1 MVVPR
6 YFTPRPHRNAQEAPG
21 GVLHPVDAFALD
33 SGSARTEWIVG
44 VDHAGEFGVQRL
56 EPFDALP
63 PSVRSALAFH
73 EVAGGARRAITLDA
87 LFVFEMRLLEQTPD
101 CPGVNDPV
109 HLYGTLVGPLTSAAL
124 SASLP
129 IQRQEGQLTVSR
141 GDLLAGLVAGAR
153 WAFQCAE
160 PNGQR
165 SARVFSM
172 LMGADRY
179 ETVAAGRGAVLVY
192 PMLGLDGDL
201 YAESPGNEEI
211 VSRVLYDLLHAW
223 WTDVARETP
232 PPFRSPDALPV
243 PSRPQV
249 EQQLKREGFTIKG
262 DVAVRTR
269 AGWAGALPWPLGR
282 EKRVIPPEGATN
294 EFLRLAVEALSK
306 AQDWPSP
313 SVTALSA
320 FVRNLAAKAP
330 TAPASRRPEPAPPF
344 AFAGDEAAAALDRL
358 AARFD
363 PPGEGGSDA

>member
-1 MVVPR
+1 VVVPR
-6 YFTPRPHRNAQEAPG
+6 YFTPRPNRDAKEAAG

-44 VDHAGEFGVQRL
+44 VDHAGEFDVQRL

-73 EVAGGARRAITLDA
+73 EVAGGARRAITLDS

-109 HLYGTLVGPLTSAAL
+109 HLYGTLVGPLTSDGSIGAA
-124 SASLP
+124 P
-129 IQRQEGQLTVSR
+129 IRRQEGELTVSR

-153 WAFQCAE
+153 WTFHCAE

-201 YAESPGNEEI
+201 YAETPGNEEI

-294 EFLRLAVEALSK
+294 EFLRLAVEALAK
-306 AQDWPSP
+306 ARDWPSP

-330 TAPASRRPEPAPPF
+330 AAPAPLRPAPPPPF
-344 AFAGDEAAAALDRL
+344 AFAGEEAAAALDRL

-363 PPGEGGSDA
+363 TPAEGGNDA